1 MLEIIVA
8 LGGKGSFVSI
18 AAWGGGG
25 GVKEGEQR
33 HNIDNFGE
41 R

>member
-25 GVKEGEQR
+25 VKEGEQR